1 MAQIEAWNQRFW
13 EEGEKNSA
21 IVQLDG
27 DINDLKHGRVRD
39 VKLLIIEMNLTTAL
53 RQIVNAQGDR
63 QAEEKMRAS
72 LAKTVSFIMDDNPFG
87 LAESHVHTALLKL
100 CKGSIASACGV
111 REQVS
116 GIVIVDFVGA

>member
-72 LAKTVSFIMDDNPFG
+72 LAKTVFFIMDDNPFG
-87 LAESHVHTALLKL
+87 LAESHVHTALLKYAKVQL
-100 CKGSIASACGV
+100 PALAG
-111 REQVS
+111 
-116 GIVIVDFVGA
+116 